1 MATVRELT
9 ARFTASAQSM
19 RSTIQATT
27 RELKGLQKSSD
38 QANKRMADGSDSTV
52 KALGKLETRIE
63 RLSGTHQKQVTRV
76 NEASKSYREMSR
88 EYGKNS
94 QEALKAKEKL
104 DKQVS
109 SYNALRNKLKE
120 TTNDYARIRVAQ
132 ETQNSLFTKTANVLE
147 TYSGKVRTFGQGI
160 VDVGQGL
167 TNTITKPA
175 IGATLAVSGLVSAL
189 GFKRLIG
196 MDNAQAKLKG
206 LGIEGKQLETVMLSA
221 KEAVTGTTHTMAE
234 GADAAAG
241 ALASGVKEGK
251 DLTRHLK
258 LIGDAATGS
267 NRPMSEMAMIFNRIE
282 GAGKLMGNELDMIEH
297 GMPGFSAAM
306 AKHLKVPQDEFRKM
320 VSEGKVSSKQFKDVM
335 EDFAGGMSAAYAE
348 TWEGMTKNVLSNIGI
363 IGEALL
369 NGLFEDGKK
378 GLADFLT
385 ILRSD
390 GLKEWAKETG
400 EQIRKTTHNII
411 DGVKSLKKRWD
422 DLNPSI
428 QDAIKKITLFG
439 GATSLVLGPVLIV
452 VGQVVASIGAI
463 GTAIV
468 PALKWLGK
476 LSGLFKVTST
486 AAGTKGAAGAVAR
499 IGPSILGLSG
509 PIGWII
515 GALAALTGV
524 FVTLWNKSDAF
535 RSLMIQIFDD
545 FKDTVIKDI
554 ESWKESFES
563 VKDAIGAF
571 GAYTGE
577 QLNKVKDAFNRTKVG
592 GWFKKFKEEHID
604 GQKAVDTFRSGVSK
618 ATKEVLG
625 KYVELSDKASEQQAK
640 LKANVLNT
648 TEQMVIDKVNKYNYM
663 KEEVP
668 KVLQEEFDEIQR
680 KYNKQLEDLSD
691 IHEQMKEEAL
701 RQLELQFKE
710 EQEKRQKYYDES
722 KELDEKEKAKGLQFS
737 EEHYN
742 TQRDKIEQ
750 NFARIKQI
758 EENARKENRHL
769 TAEENEII
777 SRLRNEANRATV
789 EALAEGEREQSIILS
804 RMTNNNKAMNLEQ
817 LQDTLSASKEAR
829 DKTINDAKKKRDDK
843 IQFAL
848 DELETG
854 NISQKG
860 ADALIAEAEREY
872 QGVYDEANK
881 KYKDVIRIAEDQ
893 YADHKVI
900 VDEETGEILGS
911 WEAFGVSFK
920 KKVSEIWNDFL
931 NEGLK
936 VWDEFYKFAD
946 WLDEIGYGITD
957 SLERMNIRAGEKITE
972 FLDGIKAKWQEFK
985 TYTKE
990 RFDQLKED
998 WNVLIADLSKSWND
1012 FWTGVVNYFVTK
1024 WNEFKKYSKEHF
1036 EQLKNDWNTLK
1047 DEVIRKTKEMAI
1059 GVKQWF
1065 VDLYTNARNKI
1076 RETKN
1081 KVINTAEDM
1090 RKGAVNKFNGLVTGA
1105 KDMMDG
1111 VKKWID
1117 NKRSAVITSATSLG
1131 VGIANAAIDGFNKM
1145 IGGINK
1151 VASLIGVDNLV
1162 KLIPKIGS
1170 GGRSAGGG
1178 ASNYVRLYNQ
1188 GTDYHPGGHA
1198 IVGDKGGGNGPGMIE
1213 SIKPN
1218 SEIVQ
1223 LPNGKNFLFNEET
1236 FIPNMPR
1243 GTKVINGRET
1253 NELLGRGGGFG
1264 NFVNKGISF
1273 AKNLVRSP
1281 VKTIKETASSIK
1293 NVVGDVF
1300 DYMKNPRA
1308 LVDKFLD
1315 NFDFGFELP
1324 KEALAIAQGS
1334 ANKMKSGITN
1344 LFKDW
1349 FSKSS
1354 IADGA
1359 YILNRA
1365 ITQRFGRY
1373 SGGLMFNGG
1382 NHYGIDTAHV
1392 YDPLYSPVNGTV
1404 TRRWN
1409 DFGGGLSLEIKSGD
1423 MYWWFM
1429 HLSRAI
1435 RNIGDQIKI
1444 GDRLGTTGNTGNF
1457 TTGAHLHTQAMK
1469 GSPGNHTAVD
1479 PLPLLR
1485 KGMSGYYEG
1494 GITDGRPELA
1504 WLNEEGFKESIIS
1517 WNPARKERSE
1527 KIWNTTGSALGFND
1541 RNEEI
1546 RLLKEEIVLLK
1557 QIVVNT
1563 GDTASNTDDIK
1574 RKNPKLVID
1583 EYEKKRRRR
1592 ESDTTV
1598 VVSS

>member
-76 NEASKSYREMSR
+76 NEASKSYREMAR

-94 QEALKAKEKL
+94 QEALKAKENL

-167 TNTITKPA
+167 TNKITKPA

-241 ALASGVKEGK
+241 ALASGVKEGEE
-251 DLTRHLK
+251 LTRHLK
-258 LIGDAATGS
+258 LVGDAATGS

-369 NGLFEDGKK
+369 SGLFEDGKK
-378 GLADFLT
+378 GLADFLK

-411 DGVKSLKKRWD
+411 DGVKRLKKQWD
-422 DLNPSI
+422 GLNPSI
-428 QDAIKKITLFG
+428 QDAIKKIVLFG
-439 GATSLVLGPVLIV
+439 GATSIALGPVLII
-452 VGQVVASIGAI
+452 VGKVVASIGTI

-476 LSGLFKVTST
+476 LSGLFKVAGS
-486 AAGTKGAAGAVAR
+486 AAGTKGLSGAIAR
-499 IGPSILGLSG
+499 IAPSILGLSG
-509 PIGWII
+509 PVGWII
-515 GALAALTGV
+515 GALVALTGV
-524 FVTLWNKSDAF
+524 FVTLWKKSDTF

-545 FKDTVIKDI
+545 FKGTVLKDI

-592 GWFKKFKEEHID
+592 GWFKKFKAEHID
-604 GQKAVDTFRSGVSK
+604 GQKAVDTFRNGVSK
-618 ATKEVLG
+618 ATKNILG
-625 KYVELSDKASEQQAK
+625 KYVELSEKASKQLTDLRWDEDRQHRERMK
-640 LKANVLNT
+640 ET
-648 TEQMVIDKVNKYNYM
+648 IDKYKQQGE
-663 KEEVP
+663 KVP
-668 KVLQEEFDEIQR
+668 
-680 KYNKQLEDLSD
+680 KQLEENYKKEMEKLVAHYDQLASTYDELHKESLKQLEEHHNDRIEEMKKHLSD
-691 IHEQMKEEAL
+691 SWSITDEDKEKL
-701 RQLELQFKE
+701 LQ
-710 EQEKRQKYYDES
+710 
-722 KELDEKEKAKGLQFS
+722 DEKES
-737 EEHYN
+737 HEETKY
-742 TQRDKIEQ
+742 RM
-750 NFARIKQI
+750 
-758 EENARKENRHL
+758 EENNKAIQGILERAKKENREL
-769 TAEENEII
+769 TKAEMTRIEELQTEHNTYMVKEV
-777 SRLRNEANRATV
+777 S
-789 EALAEGEREQSIILS
+789 EGEREQEVILS
-804 RMTNNNKAMNLEQ
+804 RMNNNKRALNREYV
-817 LQDTLSASKEAR
+817 ASIIADSEEAR
-829 DKTINDAKKKRDDK
+829 KKVVSEAEQKRDET
-843 IQFAL
+843 IAYAL
-848 DELETG
+848 DEYENNEGFSAEMRDAMISDAEETY
-854 NISQKG
+854 NRTVEQ
-860 ADALIAEAEREY
+860 AENRHR
-872 QGVYDEANK
+872 DIIKEASEQSRRHG
-881 KYKDVIRIAEDQ
+881 I
-893 YADHKVI
+893 I
-900 VDEETGEILGS
+900 VDEETGKILNS
-911 WEAFGVSFK
+911 WDAFWVKFK
-920 KKVSEIWNDFL
+920 ETLSK
-931 NEGLK
+931 
-936 VWDEFYKFAD
+936 
-946 WLDEIGYGITD
+946 
-957 SLERMNIRAGEKITE
+957 
-972 FLDGIKAKWQEFK
+972 KWQEFK
-985 TYTKE
+985 TYTKDH
-990 RFDQLKED
+990 FDQLKED
-998 WNVLIADLSKSWND
+998 WNVLIADLSKRWND

-1024 WNEFKKYSKEHF
+1024 WNEFKKYYKEHF

-1047 DEVIRKTKEMAI
+1047 DEVIRKTKEMAN

-1090 RKGAVNKFNGLVTGA
+1090 RKGAVDKFNGLVTGA

-1162 KLIPKIGS
+1162 KPIPKVGS

-1178 ASNYVRLYNQ
+1178 ASNYVRLYSR

-1198 IVGDKGGGNGPGMIE
+1198 IVGDKGAGNGPGMVD
-1213 SIKPN
+1213 KLQPH

-1223 LPNGKNFLFNEET
+1223 LPNGKQFLFNEET
-1236 FIPNMPR
+1236 LIPNMPR
-1243 GTKVINGRET
+1243 GTKVINGRKT
-1253 NELLGRGGGFG
+1253 NELLGSGGGFG

-1281 VKTIKETASSIK
+1281 VKAIKETASSIK

-1349 FSKSS
+1349 FSKSTV
-1354 IADGA
+1354 ADGTH
-1359 YILNRA
+1359 ILNRK
-1365 ITQRFGRY
+1365 INQGFGRY
-1373 SGGLMFNGG
+1373 SGGLNFNGG
-1382 NHYGIDTAHV
+1382 NHYGLDTSHV

-1444 GDRLGTTGNTGNF
+1444 GDRLGTTGNSGNW

-1485 KGMSGYYEG
+1485 KGMRGYYEG

-1546 RLLKEEIVLLK
+1546 RLLKEEIGLLK

-1563 GDTASNTDDIK
+1563 GDTASNTDEIK

-1592 ESDTTV
+1592 ESDTTI

>member
-27 RELKGLQKSSD
+27 RELKGLQKTSD
-38 QANKRMADGSDSTV
+38 QANKRMADGSDSTA
-52 KALGKLETRIE
+52 KALGKLESRIE
-63 RLSGTHQKQVTRV
+63 RLSGTHQKQVQRV
-76 NEASKSYREMSR
+76 NEANKSYRDMSR

-94 QEALKAKEKL
+94 QEALKAKENL

-109 SYNALRNKLKE
+109 SYNALRNKLRE

-167 TNTITKPA
+167 TNKITKPA

-206 LGIEGKQLETVMLSA
+206 LGIEGKQLETAMLSA

-251 DLTRHLK
+251 ELTRHLK

-385 ILRSD
+385 VLRSD

-400 EQIRKTTHNII
+400 EQIRKTTHEII
-411 DGVKSLKKRWD
+411 DGVRRLKKRWD
-422 DLNPSI
+422 ELNPSI
-428 QDAIKKITLFG
+428 QDAIKKIALFG

-476 LSGLFKVTST
+476 LSGVFKATST

-509 PIGWII
+509 PVGWIV
-515 GALAALTGV
+515 GALVALTGV

-604 GQKAVDTFRSGVSK
+604 GQKAVDTFRNGVSK
-618 ATKEVLG
+618 ATKNILG
-625 KYVELSDKASEQQAK
+625 KYVELSEKASKQLTDLRWDEDRQHRERMK
-640 LKANVLNT
+640 ET
-648 TEQMVIDKVNKYNYM
+648 IDKY
-663 KEEVP
+663 KEQGEKVP
-668 KVLQEEFDEIQR
+668 
-680 KYNKQLEDLSD
+680 KQLE
-691 IHEQMKEEAL
+691 ENYKKEMEKLVAHYDQL
-701 RQLELQFKE
+701 ASTYDELHKESLTQLESHHKDRIKEIEKHLADSWSITDADKEKLLQ
-710 EQEKRQKYYDES
+710 
-722 KELDEKEKAKGLQFS
+722 DEKES
-737 EEHYN
+737 HEESKY
-742 TQRDKIEQ
+742 RM
-750 NFARIKQI
+750 
-758 EENARKENRHL
+758 EENNKAIQGILERAKKENREL
-769 TAEENEII
+769 TKAEMTRIEELQTEHNAYMIKEV
-777 SRLRNEANRATV
+777 S
-789 EALAEGEREQSIILS
+789 EGEREQEVILT
-804 RMTNNNKAMNLEQ
+804 RMNNNKRVLNREYVEQ
-817 LQDTLSASKEAR
+817 IIADSEEAR
-829 DKTINDAKKKRDDK
+829 SKVVGEAEQKRDET
-843 IQFAL
+843 IAWAL
-848 DELETG
+848 DEYE
-854 NISQKG
+854 NNENFS
-860 ADALIAEAEREY
+860 AEMRDALISDAEETYNRTVEQAENRHRDIIAEASA
-872 QGVYDEANK
+872 Q
-881 KYKDVIRIAEDQ
+881 AEE
-893 YADHKVI
+893 HGII
-900 VDEETGEILGS
+900 VDEETGKILNS
-911 WEAFGVSFK
+911 WDAFWVSLGETFSK
-920 KKVSEIWNDFL
+920 KW
-931 NEGLK
+931 
-936 VWDEFYKFAD
+936 
-946 WLDEIGYGITD
+946 
-957 SLERMNIRAGEKITE
+957 TE
-972 FLDGIKAKWQEFK
+972 FKV
-985 TYTKE
+985 YTTE
-990 RFDQLKED
+990 HFGQLKED
-998 WNVLIADLSKSWND
+998 WNTLISEIGLKWNE
-1012 FWTGVVNYFVTK
+1012 FWTDFKQYTSEHFGQVKADWNMFTDELSRKWNEVWSGIVNYFKTK
-1024 WNEFKKYSKEHF
+1024 WNEFKQYSKEHF
-1036 EQLKNDWNTLK
+1036 AQLKEDWNELK
-1047 DEVIRKTKEMAI
+1047 NSVVNKAKDMYN
-1059 GVKQWF
+1059 GVKKWF
-1065 VDLYTNARNKI
+1065 SDLYTSAKNKM
-1076 RETKN
+1076 TDVKN
-1081 KVINTAEDM
+1081 KVVNTAEDM
-1090 RKGAVNKFNGLVTGA
+1090 RKGAVDKFNGLVTGA
-1105 KDMMDG
+1105 KDMMNG
-1111 VKKWID
+1111 VKRWID
-1117 NKRSAVITSATSLG
+1117 NKKNAVISSATSLG
-1131 VGIANAAIDGFNKM
+1131 TGIANAAIDGFNKM

-1243 GTKVINGRET
+1243 GTKVINGKET
-1253 NELLGRGGGFG
+1253 NELFGRGGGFG
-1264 NFVNKGISF
+1264 TFVNKGVTF

-1281 VKTIKETASSIK
+1281 VKAITETASSIR
-1293 NVVGDVF
+1293 NVVGNVF
-1300 DYMKNPRA
+1300 NYMRNPRA

-1315 NFDFGFELP
+1315 NFNFGFELP

-1334 ANKMKSGITN
+1334 ANKMKSGITK
-1344 LFKDW
+1344 LFADW
-1349 FSKSS
+1349 FRKSS
-1354 IADGA
+1354 IADGS

-1373 SGGLMFNGG
+1373 TGGLMFNGG
-1382 NHYGIDTAHV
+1382 NHYGVDTAHV

-1469 GSPGNHTAVD
+1469 GAPGNHNAVD

-1485 KGMSGYYEG
+1485 QGIRGYYEG
-1494 GITDGRPELA
+1494 GITSGRPELA

-1527 KIWNTTGSALGFND
+1527 QIWNTTGSALGFTD
-1541 RNEEI
+1541 RDEEI
-1546 RLLKEEIVLLK
+1546 KLLKEEVGLLK
-1557 QIVVNT
+1557 QIVTNT
-1563 GDTASNTDDIK
+1563 SNTASNTDEIK
-1574 RKNPKLVID
+1574 RKEPKIIID

-1592 ESDTTV
+1592 ESDTTI

>member
-27 RELKGLQKSSD
+27 RELKGLQKTSD
-38 QANKRMADGSDSTV
+38 QANKRMADGSDSTA
-52 KALGKLETRIE
+52 KALGKLESRIE
-63 RLSGTHQKQVTRV
+63 RLSGTHQKQVQRV
-76 NEASKSYREMSR
+76 NEANNSYRDMSR

-94 QEALKAKEKL
+94 QEALKAKENL

-109 SYNALRNKLKE
+109 SYNALRNKLRE
-120 TTNDYARIRVAQ
+120 ATNDYARIRVAQ

-147 TYSGKVRTFGQGI
+147 TYSGKVRSFGEGI
-160 VDVGQGL
+160 TNIGQGL
-167 TNTITKPA
+167 TNKITKPA
-175 IGATLAVSGLVSAL
+175 LVATTAVTGLVGAL

-251 DLTRHLK
+251 ELTRHLK

-369 NGLFEDGKK
+369 SGLFEDGKK

-385 ILRSD
+385 VLRSD

-400 EQIRKTTHNII
+400 EQIRKTTHEII
-411 DGVKSLKKRWD
+411 DGVRRLKKRWD
-422 DLNPSI
+422 ELNPSI
-428 QDAIKKITLFG
+428 QDAIKKIALFG

-452 VGQVVASIGAI
+452 VGKVVASIGAI

-476 LSGLFKVTST
+476 LSGVFKTAST
-486 AAGTKGAAGAVAR
+486 AAGTKGLAGGVAR

-509 PIGWII
+509 PIGWIV
-515 GALAALTGV
+515 GALVALTGV
-524 FVTLWNKSDAF
+524 FVTLWNKSDSF

-571 GAYTGE
+571 GSYTGE

-604 GQKAVDTFRSGVSK
+604 GQKAVDTFRNGVSK
-618 ATKEVLG
+618 ATKGILE
-625 KYVELSDKASEQQAK
+625 KYVELSEQASKQLTDLRWDEDRQHRERMK
-640 LKANVLNT
+640 ET
-648 TEQMVIDKVNKYNYM
+648 IDKY
-663 KEEVP
+663 KEQGEKVP
-668 KVLQEEFDEIQR
+668 
-680 KYNKQLEDLSD
+680 KQLE
-691 IHEQMKEEAL
+691 ENYKKEMEKLVAHYDQL
-701 RQLELQFKE
+701 ASTYDELHKESLTQLESHHKDRIKEIEKHLADSWSITDADKEKLLQ
-710 EQEKRQKYYDES
+710 
-722 KELDEKEKAKGLQFS
+722 DEKESHEKSK
-737 EEHYN
+737 Y
-742 TQRDKIEQ
+742 RM
-750 NFARIKQI
+750 
-758 EENARKENRHL
+758 EENNKAIQGILERAKKENREL
-769 TAEENEII
+769 TKAEMTRIEELQTEHNAYMVKEV
-777 SRLRNEANRATV
+777 S
-789 EALAEGEREQSIILS
+789 EGEREQEIILS
-804 RMTNNNKAMNLEQ
+804 RMNNNKRALNREYVEQ
-817 LQDTLSASKEAR
+817 IIADSEEAR
-829 DKTINDAKKKRDDK
+829 KKVVEEAEQKRDET
-843 IQFAL
+843 IAFAL
-848 DELETG
+848 DEFE
-854 NISQKG
+854 NNENFSSDMR
-860 ADALIAEAEREY
+860 DALISDAEETYNRTVEQAENRH
-872 QGVYDEANK
+872 QDIIKEASAQ
-881 KYKDVIRIAEDQ
+881 AEE
-893 YADHKVI
+893 HGII
-900 VDEETGEILGS
+900 VDEETGKILSS
-911 WEAFGVSFK
+911 WDVFGIKLK

-990 RFDQLKED
+990 HSDQLKED
-998 WNVLIADLSKSWND
+998 WNVLIADLSKRWND

-1047 DEVIRKTKEMAI
+1047 DEVIRKTKEMAN

-1131 VGIANAAIDGFNKM
+1131 VGIANAAITGFNKM

-1162 KLIPKIGS
+1162 SPIPKIGS
-1170 GGRSAGGG
+1170 GGSSTGGG
-1178 ASNYVRLYNQ
+1178 ASNFVRLYSR
-1188 GTDYHPGGHA
+1188 GTDYHTGGHA
-1198 IVGDKGGGNGPGMIE
+1198 IVGDKGIGNAPGMADKIQ
-1213 SIKPN
+1213 PH
-1218 SEIVQ
+1218 SEIVK
-1223 LPNGKNFLFNEET
+1223 LPNGKQFLFNEAT

-1243 GTKVINGRET
+1243 GTKVINGRDT
-1253 NELLGRGGGFG
+1253 NALLGSGGGFG
-1264 NFVNKGISF
+1264 KFVNKGIAF

-1281 VKTIKETASSIK
+1281 IKAITETASSIK
-1293 NVVGDVF
+1293 NVVGNVF
-1300 DYMKNPRA
+1300 DYMRNPRA
-1308 LVDKFLD
+1308 LVDRFLD

-1344 LFKDW
+1344 LFTDW
-1349 FSKSS
+1349 FRKSTV
-1354 IADGA
+1354 ADGS

-1373 SGGLMFNGG
+1373 TGGLMFNGG
-1382 NHYGIDTAHV
+1382 NHYGVDTLHR

-1409 DFGGGLSLEIKSGD
+1409 DYGGGLSLEIKSGD

-1469 GSPGNHTAVD
+1469 GAPGNHNAVD

-1485 KGMSGYYEG
+1485 QGMGGYYEG
-1494 GITDGRPELA
+1494 GITSGRPELA

-1527 KIWNTTGSALGFND
+1527 RIWNTTGNALGFKNNMLSDEMLRELRMMNNWQEKVYYAIEHGMTIQIDGREIAVGTFPHID
-1541 RNEEI
+1541 RM
-1546 RLLKEEIVLLK
+1546 LKSSKTLKE
-1557 QIVVNT
+1557 
-1563 GDTASNTDDIK
+1563 
-1574 RKNPKLVID
+1574 R
-1583 EYEKKRRRR
+1583 Y
-1592 ESDTTV
+1592 
-1598 VVSS
+1598 

>member
-76 NEASKSYREMSR
+76 NEASKSYREMAR

-167 TNTITKPA
+167 TNKITKPA

-221 KEAVTGTTHTMAE
+221 KDAVTGTTHTMAE

-251 DLTRHLK
+251 ELTRHLK

-282 GAGKLMGNELDMIEH
+282 GAGKLMGNELDMIEY
-297 GMPGFSAAM
+297 GIPGFSAAM
-306 AKHLKVPQDEFRKM
+306 AKHLGIPQVELRKM
-320 VSEGKVSSKQFKDVM
+320 VSEGKVSSKEFKDVM

-348 TWEGMTKNVLSNIGI
+348 TWQGMTKNVLSNIGI

-369 NGLFEDGKK
+369 EGLFEDGKK
-378 GLADFLT
+378 GLAEFLKV
-385 ILRSD
+385 LRSN

-400 EQIRKTTHNII
+400 EQIRKTTHDII
-411 DGVKSLKKRWD
+411 DSVKRLKKWWD

-428 QDAIKKITLFG
+428 QDAIKKVTLFG
-439 GATSLVLGPVLIV
+439 GATLVALGPVLIIVGKV
-452 VGQVVASIGAI
+452 VTSIGMI

-476 LSGLFKVTST
+476 LSGIFKVAGS
-486 AAGTKGAAGAVAR
+486 AAGTKGLAGAIAR

-509 PIGWII
+509 PVGWIV
-515 GALAALTGV
+515 GALVALTGV

-571 GAYTGE
+571 GKFTGE
-577 QLNKVKDAFNRTKVG
+577 QLKKVQDSFNRTKVG
-592 GWFKKFKEEHID
+592 KWFKEFKEEHID
-604 GQKAVDTFRSGVSK
+604 GQKAVDTFRNGVSK
-618 ATKEVLG
+618 ATKGILE
-625 KYVELSDKASEQQAK
+625 KYGELSEQASKQLTNLRWDEDRQHRERMK
-640 LKANVLNT
+640 ET
-648 TEQMVIDKVNKYNYM
+648 IDKYKAQGE
-663 KEEVP
+663 KVP
-668 KVLQEEFDEIQR
+668 
-680 KYNKQLEDLSD
+680 KQLEENYKKEMEKLVGHYDQLSKTYD
-691 IHEQMKEEAL
+691 ELHKESLTQLQKHHDDRIKELEKHLADSWTITYADKEKLLQDEEESHEETKYRMEENNKAIQGIL
-701 RQLELQFKE
+701 ERAKKDNRELTKAEMTRIEELQTEHNTYMVKE
-710 EQEKRQKYYDES
+710 VSEGQREQE
-722 KELDEKEKAKGLQFS
+722 
-737 EEHYN
+737 
-742 TQRDKIEQ
+742 
-750 NFARIKQI
+750 
-758 EENARKENRHL
+758 
-769 TAEENEII
+769 
-777 SRLRNEANRATV
+777 V
-789 EALAEGEREQSIILS
+789 ILS
-804 RMTNNNKAMNLEQ
+804 RMNNNKRALNREYVESIIA
-817 LQDTLSASKEAR
+817 DSEEAR
-829 DKTINDAKKKRDDK
+829 KKVVDEAEQKRDET
-843 IQFAL
+843 IAFAL
-848 DELETG
+848 DEYE
-854 NISQKG
+854 NNENFSSEMR
-860 ADALIAEAEREY
+860 DALISDAEETYNRTVEQAENRHN
-872 QGVYDEANK
+872 DIIKEASAQ
-881 KYKDVIRIAEDQ
+881 AEE
-893 YADHKVI
+893 HGII
-900 VDEETGEILGS
+900 VDEETGKILNS
-911 WEAFGVSFK
+911 WDAFWVK
-920 KKVSEIWNDFL
+920 L
-931 NEGLK
+931 
-936 VWDEFYKFAD
+936 
-946 WLDEIGYGITD
+946 
-957 SLERMNIRAGEKITE
+957 GET
-972 FLDGIKAKWQEFK
+972 FSNKWEEFK

-990 RFDQLKED
+990 HFSQLKQD
-998 WNVLIADLSKSWND
+998 WDTLLADLSKRWDDFWVGFILKFTVKWTEFKTYTKEHFTQIKQDWNELTSEIKKKWND
-1012 FWTGVVNYFVTK
+1012 LWTGIVNYFVTK

-1047 DEVIRKTKEMAI
+1047 DEVIRKTKEMAN

-1076 RETKN
+1076 RETKD

-1090 RKGAVNKFNGLVTGA
+1090 RKGTVDKFNGLVTGA

-1117 NKRSAVITSATSLG
+1117 NKKNAVISSATSLG
-1131 VGIANAAIDGFNKM
+1131 TGIANAAIDGFNKM

-1162 KLIPKIGS
+1162 KLIPKVGS
-1170 GGRSAGGG
+1170 GGRSASGG
-1178 ASNYVRLYNQ
+1178 ASNYVRLYSR

-1198 IVGDKGGGNGPGMIE
+1198 IVGDKGAGNGPGMVDNLQ
-1213 SIKPN
+1213 PH

-1223 LPNGKNFLFNEET
+1223 LPNGKQFLFNEET
-1236 FIPNMPR
+1236 LIPNMPR
-1243 GTKVINGRET
+1243 GTKVINGRKT

-1264 NFVNKGISF
+1264 NFVNKGITF

-1281 VKTIKETASSIK
+1281 VKAITETASSIK
-1293 NVVGDVF
+1293 NVVGNVF

-1308 LVDKFLD
+1308 LVDKFID

-1324 KEALAIAQGS
+1324 KEALAIAHGS

-1359 YILNRA
+1359 YILNKA

-1373 SGGLMFNGG
+1373 SGGLKFNGG

-1392 YDPLYSPVNGTV
+1392 YDPLFSPVNGKI

-1429 HLSRAI
+1429 HLSKAI
-1435 RNIGDQIKI
+1435 KNIGDQVKI
-1444 GDRLGTTGNTGNF
+1444 GDRLGTTGNSGHW

-1469 GSPGNHTAVD
+1469 GSPDNHTAVD

-1485 KGMSGYYEG
+1485 KGMRGYYEG

-1546 RLLKEEIVLLK
+1546 RLLKEEIGLLK